1 MLQVLTIILP
11 IFLLIGVGFAAIRGG
26 LFDAKDMRILGTF
39 TITFAM
45 PALIIRTFAL
55 NPIRDVIDLRF
66 LAGYGAVSAV
76 LFTATYL
83 AARRLYT
90 QPAARTAMQ
99 AMGASMS
106 NSGFIGFPVATM
118 ALGATGA
125 SGLAMCLLVE
135 NFLILPT
142 ALVLAEKSQATGRTT
157 PEILTEIAGRLIR
170 NPLVIA
176 IFTGMALAVT
186 GLSLPAP
193 LFKAIDLLAG
203 TAAAVALFAI
213 GGILAGMKP
222 GGQPKGIGLVALGKL
237 ILHPLG
243 MLGALA
249 LWPPADPA
257 LAKAM
262 LIFASAPMIAVY
274 PIIGGRYG
282 EEAFCAATLFVTMI
296 GGFITLSTVLFLVL

>member
-11 IFLLIGVGFAAIRGG
+11 IFLLIGTGFTAIRGG
-26 LFDAKDMRILGTF
+26 VFDAKDMRILGTF

-45 PALIIRTFAL
+45 PALIIRTFAQ
-55 NPIRDVIDLRF
+55 NSIREVIDIRF
-66 LAGYGAVSAV
+66 LVGYGLVSAL
-76 LFTATYL
+76 LFAAVYL
-83 AARRLYT
+83 TARRRYE

-99 AMGASMS
+99 AMGAAMS
-106 NSGFIGFPVATM
+106 NSGFVGFPVATM

-135 NFLILPT
+135 NFLILPA
-142 ALVLAEKSQATGRTT
+142 ALVLAEKGRASGRTT
-157 PEILTEIAGRLIR
+157 PEILREIAGRLAR

-176 IFTGMALAVT
+176 IFTGMILAVT
-186 GLSLPAP
+186 GLKPPAP

-222 GGQPKGIGLVALGKL
+222 GGQPKGIGLVVLGKL

-243 MLGALA
+243 MLAAVA

-257 LAKAM
+257 LLKAM

-282 EEAFCAATLFVTMI
+282 EEEFCAATLFVTMI
-296 GGFITLSTVLFLVL
+296 CGFVTLSAVLFLVL

>member
-1 MLQVLTIILP
+1 MLQVLTIVLP
-11 IFLLIGVGFAAIRGG
+11 IFLLIGTGFAAVREGILEAR
-26 LFDAKDMRILGTF
+26 DMRILGTF

-45 PALIIRTFAL
+45 PALIVRTFASS
-55 NPIRDVIDLRF
+55 PIREVIDPRF
-66 LAGYGAVSAV
+66 LVGYGLVSLV
-76 LFTATYL
+76 LFAVIYL

-118 ALGATGA
+118 ALGSSAA
-125 SGLAMCLLVE
+125 AGLAMCLLVE
-135 NFLILPT
+135 NFLILPA
-142 ALVLAEKSQATGRTT
+142 ALVLAEKGRASGRTT
-157 PEILTEIAGRLIR
+157 PEILHEIAGRLIR

-176 IFTGMALAVT
+176 IFAGFTIAVT
-186 GLSLPAP
+186 GLKPPAP
-193 LFKAIDLLAG
+193 VFKAIDLLAG
-203 TAAAVALFAI
+203 TAAPVALFAI

-243 MLGALA
+243 MLGALT
-249 LWPPADPA
+249 LWPPADPT
-257 LAKAM
+257 LVKAM

-282 EEAFCAATLFVTMI
+282 EEEFCAATLFVTMI
-296 GGFITLSTVLFLVL
+296 GGFVTLSTVLFLVL

>member
-11 IFLLIGVGFAAIRGG
+11 IFLLIGTGFAAIRGG
-26 LFDAKDMRILGTF
+26 IFDAKDMRILGTF

-55 NPIRDVIDLRF
+55 SPIREVIDLRF
-66 LAGYGAVSAV
+66 LAGYALVSVMLLAGV
-76 LFTATYL
+76 YL
-83 AARRLYT
+83 VARRLYA

-125 SGLAMCLLVE
+125 SGLAMCLLIE
-135 NFLILPT
+135 NFLILPA
-142 ALVLAEKSQATGRTT
+142 ALVLAEKGQASGRSTGEVLVEITGR
-157 PEILTEIAGRLIR
+157 LVR

-176 IFTGMALAVT
+176 IFVGMTLAVT
-186 GLSLPAP
+186 GLKPPAP

-213 GGILAGMKP
+213 GGILAGMRP
-222 GGQPKGIGLVALGKL
+222 GGQPKGIGLVVLGKL

-243 MLGALA
+243 MLGAIA

-257 LAKAM
+257 LVKAM

-282 EEAFCAATLFVTMI
+282 EEEFCAATLFVTMI
-296 GGFITLSTVLFLVL
+296 CGFATLSAVLFLVL

>member
-11 IFLLIGVGFAAIRGG
+11 IFLLIGTGFAAIRGG
-26 LFDAKDMRILGTF
+26 VLAATDMRILGTF

-45 PALIIRTFAL
+45 PALIIRTFVL
-55 NPIRDVIDLRF
+55 SPIREVIDLRF
-66 LAGYGAVSAV
+66 LSGYGVVSAM
-76 LFTATYL
+76 LFAIVYL
-83 AARRLYT
+83 GARRLYS

-118 ALGATGA
+118 ALGANA
-125 SGLAMCLLVE
+125 ALGLAMCLLVE
-135 NFLILPT
+135 NFLILPA
-142 ALVLAEKSQATGRTT
+142 ALVLAEKGRASGRAT
-157 PEILTEIAGRLIR
+157 PEILAEIAGRLAR

-176 IFTGMALAVT
+176 IFTGMMLALT
-186 GLSLPAP
+186 GLKMPAP
-193 LFKAIDLLAG
+193 LFRAVDLLAG
-203 TAAAVALFAI
+203 TAAPVALFAI

-222 GGQPKGIGLVALGKL
+222 GGQPKGIGLVVLGKL

-243 MLGALA
+243 MLGAVA

-282 EEAFCAATLFVTMI
+282 EEEFCAATLFVTMI
-296 GGFITLSTVLFLVL
+296 CGFVTLSAVLFLTL